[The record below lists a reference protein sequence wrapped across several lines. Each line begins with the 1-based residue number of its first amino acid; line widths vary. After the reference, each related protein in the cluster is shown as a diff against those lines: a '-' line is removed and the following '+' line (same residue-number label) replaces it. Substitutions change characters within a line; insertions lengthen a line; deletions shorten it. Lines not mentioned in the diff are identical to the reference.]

1 MKLYKKILGIIS
13 ISISLIGFGILVFV
27 LIDGSDS
34 DRVPALLLFIPVYI
48 LTHYT
53 VLTRFGFEN
62 VSEKNSKL
70 SIIGTAI
77 ILVLIL
83 IFPFRYGI
91 EYNKSKT
98 LEKKLSILKDWGKD
112 ENRTTGIDGSLK
124 TKFES
129 KEILYQL
136 ELKGLK
142 DSYSNLKGVIIQ
154 IEDKDRFI
162 IDQIKSLSM
171 VV

>member
-77 ILVLIL
+77 ILVLIS
-83 IFPFRYGI
+83 
-91 EYNKSKT
+91 N
-98 LEKKLSILKDWGKD
+98 LSIQVW
-112 ENRTTGIDGSLK
+112 N
-124 TKFES
+124 
-129 KEILYQL
+129 
-136 ELKGLK
+136 
-142 DSYSNLKGVIIQ
+142 
-154 IEDKDRFI
+154 
-162 IDQIKSLSM
+162 
-171 VV
+171 